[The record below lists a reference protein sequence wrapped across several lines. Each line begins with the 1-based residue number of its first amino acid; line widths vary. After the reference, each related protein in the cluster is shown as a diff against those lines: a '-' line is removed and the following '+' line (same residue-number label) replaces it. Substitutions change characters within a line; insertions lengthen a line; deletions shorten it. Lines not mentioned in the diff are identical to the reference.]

1 VDPSNNTADTEQTST
16 NEPAGPATPLRSRT
30 ERFGAWVAANG
41 LYVETAL
48 AVIAIGVGIVS
59 IPFVTFGVFTAIGG
73 DATILSIGSV
83 IAALAFV
90 SLGGLSSLLLFHAQ
104 VEARRHGVSF
114 TDGQGVIST
123 IYTTT
128 RAVET
133 LLAVTVLT
141 SVFSVIVAAIAVG
154 SVPDLFPALVGFS
167 AILLPVVVISHGCG
181 ATVRYVL
188 DLE

>member
-1 VDPSNNTADTEQTST
+1 MDPSSDTANTAQTSP
-16 NEPAGPATPLRSRT
+16 NEPTGPASSSRSRT

-59 IPFVTFGVFTAIGG
+59 VPFVTFGVFTAIEGET
-73 DATILSIGSV
+73 TILTVGSV
-83 IAALAFV
+83 IAAVAFV
-90 SLGGLSSLLLFHAQ
+90 SLGTLSSLLVFHAR
-104 VEARRHGVSF
+104 VEVRRHGVSF
-114 TDGQGVIST
+114 TDSRGVIST
-123 IYTTT
+123 VYTMA

-141 SVFSVIVAAIAVG
+141 SVLSVVVAAIAVG
-154 SVPDLFPALVGFS
+154 SVPDLLPALVGFS
-167 AILLPVVVISHGCG
+167 AVLLPVVVIAHGCG
-181 ATVRYVL
+181 ATARYVL

>member
-1 VDPSNNTADTEQTST
+1 MDPSNNTADTEQTST